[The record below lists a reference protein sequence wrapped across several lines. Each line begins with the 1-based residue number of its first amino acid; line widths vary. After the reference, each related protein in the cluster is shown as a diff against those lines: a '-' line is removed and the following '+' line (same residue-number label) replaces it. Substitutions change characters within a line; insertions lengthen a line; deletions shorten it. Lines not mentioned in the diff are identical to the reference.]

1 MPGGSAV
8 IYQDVP
14 NSRMSVLV
22 LLAITLVNAA
32 IVVNFLFLG
41 LMNDV
46 MGPGSIFIY
55 ALVAVELVCVYR
67 VWTRGRQGHRG
78 ASS

>member
-1 MPGGSAV
+1 M

-14 NSRMSVLV
+14 NSRMPVLV
-22 LLAITLVNAA
+22 LLCITLVNAS

-41 LMNDV
+41 LVDGV

-55 ALVAVELVCVYR
+55 ALVAVELVCVYL
-67 VWTRGRQGHRG
+67 VWNRGRRGHRG
-78 ASS
+78 A